1 MWARSQVFWNSI
13 WSRLYVWTGFLRML
27 PFRNVTGD
35 DYDYSSMMVK
45 TMILNWYTILKPS
58 IPIKFS
64 YFWQIERDKV
74 NTIFFSD
81 IFLPSSSLV
90 PKLPID
96 GGDDY
101 HNNRRRFP
109 RETTASGQ
117 ERVESAVRIRRR
129 RPRLLW
135 WWCGGEQVAVMMTI
149 TGQFLW
155 TKMLTFVDLR
165 V

>member
-1 MWARSQVFWNSI
+1 
-13 WSRLYVWTGFLRML
+13 ML

-35 DYDYSSMMVK
+35 DYDYSSMMVM
-45 TMILNWYTILKPS
+45 TMILNWYS

-101 HNNRRRFP
+101 QNNRRRFP
-109 RETTASGQ
+109 RETTSLAARS
-117 ERVESAVRIRRR
+117 E
-129 RPRLLW
+129 
-135 WWCGGEQVAVMMTI
+135 
-149 TGQFLW
+149 
-155 TKMLTFVDLR
+155 
-165 V
+165 